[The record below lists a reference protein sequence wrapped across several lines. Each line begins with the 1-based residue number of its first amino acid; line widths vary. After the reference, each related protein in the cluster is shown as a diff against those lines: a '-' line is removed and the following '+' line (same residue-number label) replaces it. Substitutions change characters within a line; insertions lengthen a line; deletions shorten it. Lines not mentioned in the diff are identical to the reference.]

1 VARCANTQTVA
12 TDNKCHWVA
21 VIRVQVRD
29 QPADRLLI
37 ELLEVG
43 RVPSDDRLIGSA
55 TTASGVFRVIAQW
68 LDELT
73 SRPSAKRIGPEP

>member
-1 VARCANTQTVA
+1 MALRWRGVRTLDAMA
-12 TDNKCHWVA
+12 TDNERHWVA

-29 QPADRLLI
+29 QPANGLLI

-43 RVPSDDRLIGSA
+43 RVPGDDRLLGSA
-55 TTASGVFRVIAQW
+55 TTASGVCRVIAQW

-73 SRPSAKRIGPEP
+73 SYRLPRR